1 MILGEEGVRC
11 IRNSLGSPQRSP
23 SSRVRRAIG
32 RLNGLARSPG
42 PLEESMSQ
50 RSAFGRPS
58 DGIEALPEERAA
70 PLTWEEL
77 FSVQTRASLELRVR
91 PAHFRRSVQHSCCDE
106 PCSEAGSLK
115 GMLGRMLSRFPEG
128 CQALVYLLAGGSMAR
143 HA

>member
-11 IRNSLGSPQRSP
+11 IRNSLGSPHRSP

-58 DGIEALPEERAA
+58 DGIEAVPEERAA

-77 FSVQTRASLELRVR
+77 FSVQTRASLELRVG
-91 PAHFRRSVQHSCCDE
+91 PAHFRHL
-106 PCSEAGSLK
+106 CSTLAVMSHAQK
-115 GMLGRMLSRFPEG
+115 QALSRECLGG
-128 CQALVYLLAGGSMAR
+128 C
-143 HA
+143 